1 MYCIVAIEVKKD
13 GVYIIL
19 LEFIPLHHV
28 ILLNALLCSYELN
41 TLDAGRS
48 RLMCGVIVVDAELFW
63 STCHGRDAYI
73 HDHYLRYRHN
83 FALFYQLLN
92 SNLFTHR
99 MRSFKREASSENYG
113 PRVYS
118 YHIIF
123 RSIKQKTQ
131 KYLAAIYLPLLYFAL
146 LFIFYTYL
154 YQFSSLQVIV
164 KGLTTPLSRWVQ
176 VFVCL
181 CRCNHW

>member
-1 MYCIVAIEVKKD
+1 
-13 GVYIIL
+13 
-19 LEFIPLHHV
+19 
-28 ILLNALLCSYELN
+28 
-41 TLDAGRS
+41 
-48 RLMCGVIVVDAELFW
+48 MCGVIVVDAGRSR

-73 HDHYLRYRHN
+73 HDHCLGYRHN
-83 FALFYQLLN
+83 YALFYQLLN
-92 SNLFTHR
+92 INLFTHH
-99 MRSFKREASSENYG
+99 MLSFKREASSENYG

-123 RSIKQKTQ
+123 RSIKPKTQ

-154 YQFSSLQVIV
+154 YQISSLQVTV

-176 VFVCL
+176 VFDCL
-181 CRCNHW
+181 CRCIYWGLARFSYWIDTLVLN